1 MGREGEER
9 KGDRAEGSSTCFLG
23 SNVFTNIFNRYCS
36 VTNKI
41 ISFCKVAPVRTI
53 LASTKRTDL
62 PSTSAPGHSGASS
75 ISRMDLISARCA
87 HATVQRVVPRRRGVF
102 INIPEAGGFLVF
114 IVWLLALSSEST
126 AHDAEWD
133 AEGVRYITERRKLS
147 GERLEVHKDVE
158 ERLDRYFSP
167 TLSLLPPPIFS
178 IVTANMQRC
187 PLVTYWLKLS
197 WVPMAELVSSLT
209 QSLGLDGRTASDFCR
224 QIHVLRDAG
233 GDRVVRLPST
243 SGPARDF
250 SAPGLRYSSVD
261 VCCRKR

>member
-1 MGREGEER
+1 
-9 KGDRAEGSSTCFLG
+9 
-23 SNVFTNIFNRYCS
+23 
-36 VTNKI
+36 
-41 ISFCKVAPVRTI
+41 
-53 LASTKRTDL
+53 
-62 PSTSAPGHSGASS
+62 
-75 ISRMDLISARCA
+75 MDLISARCA

-250 SAPGLRYSSVD
+250 SAPAPMLPFSATLLTLLVETCCTSAQHRRYGSMPPFVLRTRYAMSGADVGYSATRAGWLKLG
-261 VCCRKR
+261 CITA